1 MPGVDERSLMST
13 DLIVALAVCAVV
25 VFWSV
30 GARGRLSLL
39 RGDISRS
46 LAALTSQLTQRQELL
61 LQWAEASS
69 AVIGAT
75 AQCAEPLR
83 AACDQLEAAFER
95 LRAEPASHEAAGN
108 LRLAESVLAT
118 ARQRLL
124 SEAPARQPH
133 LSRLEIEEL
142 ARQLAATDNTLAF
155 ARAQFNEASQA
166 YNRAIR
172 QFPTCLIARA
182 LGFRPAG
189 LL

>member
-1 MPGVDERSLMST
+1 MPRIGERSLMGT

-30 GARGRLSLL
+30 GARGRLGVL
-39 RGDISRS
+39 RGDISRNM
-46 LAALTSQLTQRQELL
+46 AAISSQVTHRQDLL

-83 AACDQLEAAFER
+83 AACDQVEIAFEA
-95 LRAEPASHEAAGN
+95 LRAEPASYEAAGT

-118 ARQRLL
+118 ARQRVL

-133 LSRLEIEEL
+133 LRRLEIEEL
-142 ARQLAATDNTLAF
+142 ARQLAATDNNHAF
-155 ARAQFNEASQA
+155 ARSPFNEASLA
-166 YNRAIR
+166 YNRAVW

-189 LL
+189 SL

>member
-1 MPGVDERSLMST
+1 MST
-13 DLIVALAVCAVV
+13 DLIVALAVCVVV
-25 VFWSV
+25 VFWTV
-30 GARGRLSLL
+30 GARGRLGVL
-39 RGDISRS
+39 RDEMARTLGP
-46 LAALTSQLTQRQELL
+46 LKSQVTHRQALL
-61 LQWAEASS
+61 LQWADASS

-75 AQCAEPLR
+75 AQCAAPLR
-83 AACDQLEAAFER
+83 AACEQFDAAFGSLCAAPASDEAA
-95 LRAEPASHEAAGN
+95 SN

-155 ARAQFNEASQA
+155 ASGQFNEASLA
-166 YNRAIR
+166 YSRAVR
-172 QFPTCLIARA
+172 QFPTCLIARS